1 MPGATRGG
9 ESGVPMDGL
18 AAIVWNLIT
27 ETSGAPSAVWAAVQ
41 EHIRTDP
48 AILLDAWDEL
58 ADLGVD
64 ANPHAKA
71 QLAQARQLVS
81 DVLHAIGD
89 AAGDRRRD
97 LGPVARGLVVL
108 VAREIAAYKQE
119 RKAGPPGPRPR
130 GARRGRRVG

>member
-1 MPGATRGG
+1 
-9 ESGVPMDGL
+9 MDGL

-27 ETSGAPSAVWAAVQ
+27 ETNGAPEAVWAAVR

-48 AILLDAWDEL
+48 GILLDAWDEL
-58 ADLGVD
+58 TDLGAD
-64 ANPHAKA
+64 ARPHVKD
-71 QLAQARQLVS
+71 QVAQAQQLVT

-108 VAREIAAYKQE
+108 MAREIVAYKQG
-119 RKAGPPGPRPR
+119 RRATSRA
-130 GARRGRRVG
+130 ARRGRRPGRAR

>member
-1 MPGATRGG
+1 
-9 ESGVPMDGL
+9 MDGL

-27 ETSGAPSAVWAAVQ
+27 ETSGAPGAVWAAVQ

-48 AILLDAWDEL
+48 AILLDAWDEV

-81 DVLHAIGD
+81 DVLHAIGG
-89 AAGDRRRD
+89 AAGDRGRD
-97 LGPVARGLVVL
+97 LGAVARGLVVL
-108 VAREIAAYKQE
+108 TAREIAEY
-119 RKAGPPGPRPR
+119 
-130 GARRGRRVG
+130 RRGRRAAAPARRRGGGSRRR

>member
-1 MPGATRGG
+1 
-9 ESGVPMDGL
+9 MDGL

-27 ETSGAPSAVWAAVQ
+27 ETSGAPGAVWAAVQ

-89 AAGDRRRD
+89 AAGERRGD

-108 VAREIAAYKQE
+108 TAREIAEY
-119 RKAGPPGPRPR
+119 
-130 GARRGRRVG
+130 RRGRGAAAPARRRGGGSRRR